1 MKKIVLLLMLFVAF
15 QVSAQNFHFIPK
27 VGLNLANMTNVDG
40 SVRPG
45 LNIGIA
51 AEMPITDVWSVEP
64 GIYYSMQGTK
74 ISHSGIDYKAKLD
87 YLNIPIYAKAYL
99 YQGLYAFA
107 GPQFGFNV
115 RDKRT
120 ASREETTQNIDLKNA
135 KTFDFAIGLGLGYQF
150 AQGFLVSINY
160 NIGLTKAWEFNDN
173 NSHNGVWQFMVG
185 YRF

>member
-15 QVSAQNFHFIPK
+15 QVSAQEFHFIPK

-51 AEMPITDVWSVEP
+51 GEMVLTERWSVEP

-74 ISHSGIDYKAKLD
+74 ISMNGIDYKAKLD

-115 RDKRT
+115 RDKT
-120 ASREETTQNIDLKNA
+120 SASRNETSKNIDLKDA
-135 KTFDFAIGLGLGYQF
+135 KT
-150 AQGFLVSINY
+150 
-160 NIGLTKAWEFNDN
+160 
-173 NSHNGVWQFMVG
+173 
-185 YRF
+185 